1 MSTLL
6 FKTVLKDL
14 GIKREVK
21 GIQTGREEVK
31 LSLYAD
37 DMILH
42 AENSKDSTQ
51 KLLEMIDST
60 KYQDTRLTFRNCLY
74 FFTITIN
81 VRKVV

>member
-21 GIQTGREEVK
+21 GIQIGREEVK

-60 KYQDTRLTFRNCLY
+60 R
-74 FFTITIN
+74 
-81 VRKVV
+81 